1 MRDQSVL
8 QFVLSNGQKKRARDM
23 DMDWILYEEQLFN
36 NWYFL
41 GIFNFTNYYK
51 CVTF

>member
-1 MRDQSVL
+1 MDM
-8 QFVLSNGQKKRARDM
+8 DM

-36 NWYFL
+36 NRYFL